1 MEPWKALNQ
10 AKADARWAIRD
21 NAGWGNETPERK
33 EKREAEYKER
43 IDALSKKYGTTFTPE
58 LVAKLKEVV

>member
-1 MEPWKALNQ
+1 MAQQSKKIINDEIDLEGTLQ
-10 AKADARWAIRD
+10 AI
-21 NAGWGNETPERK
+21 
-33 EKREAEYKER
+33 KER